1 MNTQLFDSYAELE
14 KQIRALE
21 EQKDAMRVLL
31 LSEVS
36 KADGG
41 VVATESATFKLRI
54 TKSWEYSDG
63 ILLSERAFKDEI
75 ARIKDLAQKNGEAT
89 CKETQSL
96 VVTLKS

>member
-21 EQKDAMRVLL
+21 EQKEAMRVLL

-36 KADGG
+36 KTEGG

-54 TKSWEYSDG
+54 TKSWEYPESV
-63 ILLSERAFKDEI
+63 LLAEKTMKEEI
-75 ARIKDLAQKNGEAT
+75 NKQKEFAQEVGEAT
-89 CKETQSL
+89 CKETRSL